1 MESWESWKVEKSG
14 IMESWEGEYHGK
26 LESRES
32 CGNHLVA
39 LLLIRCSHLDLSGVS
54 IVTHADEDLV
64 HTLGPHS
71 ALHQITN
78 SDGTNEGAL
87 K

>member
-1 MESWESWKVEKSG
+1 MESWES
-14 IMESWEGEYHGK
+14 
-26 LESRES
+26 
-32 CGNHLVA
+32 CGNQSQFPNHLVA
-39 LLLIRCSHLDLSGVS
+39 LLPLSCPHLDLSGVS